1 MTHPLMRAAIL
12 DPAFTQALYNRFIL
26 RAGAPF
32 PIARKGT
39 GAKSRGVRAQPV
51 SRQSHSARYTQVQP

>member
-1 MTHPLMRAAIL
+1 MTHPLILAAIL
-12 DPAFTQALYNRFIL
+12 DPAFTQHIL

-39 GAKSRGVRAQPV
+39 GVKSRGVRAQPV